1 MTAEA
6 NSRLSH
12 LREAVVLVYAL
23 YMRLE
28 KIRHGGVGALRCGRF
43 REHRGE
49 TWASFSG
56 SSMSRSSASRP
67 FFFNA
72 AAKSRL

>member
-1 MTAEA
+1 M
-6 NSRLSH
+6 
-12 LREAVVLVYAL
+12 L
-23 YMRLE
+23 YMRFE

-49 TWASFSG
+49 SVGELF
-56 SSMSRSSASRP
+56 RLVHVEKLASRP